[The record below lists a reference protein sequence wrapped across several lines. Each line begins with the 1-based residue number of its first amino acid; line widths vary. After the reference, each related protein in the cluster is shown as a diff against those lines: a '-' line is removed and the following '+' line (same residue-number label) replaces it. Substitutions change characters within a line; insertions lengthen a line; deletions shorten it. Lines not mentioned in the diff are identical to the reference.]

1 MEYVSVV
8 TEIDDVN
15 NPIVGVNGWV
25 QLSLGGSS
33 LVAMNSSCRSRLL
46 ESQKRWDLICDAWIS
61 LHYTVGV
68 LVRRL

>member
-25 QLSLGGSS
+25 QSVTGGFQPCSDEFLMS
-33 LVAMNSSCRSRLL
+33 KSIA
-46 ESQKRWDLICDAWIS
+46 
-61 LHYTVGV
+61 
-68 LVRRL
+68 